1 MWKNLICNIFKHSK
15 VLLDLL
21 NCSSEVASVKKNIC
35 SSKTKSYLRDKT
47 WLKSLIL
54 SSVAIFKRMLEY
66 NVKPFIFLKAQAFVC
81 LFLCGSWYFQIWH
94 QLQSPNWLHNSDS
107 KHFLHQSFKTTNASA
122 STLFYSIFFC
132 FCLKWEKCNV
142 WPPHDCPVGGEV
154 CRNSWITETVV
165 QQEREGGGL
174 SQGNIL
180 RSNCQLSANLKT
192 CWFSLMIGQVQVM
205 WSNTELLLAVAHCV
219 GLTRSQQSQKH
230 WHLKSRILKS
240 NHFQHQT
247 VSCSRDK
254 TRWITNLKSRELEI

>member
-107 KHFLHQSFKTTNASA
+107 KHFLHQSFKTTNASV

-165 QQEREGGGL
+165 QQEREGVFPRETFYAATANFPPIWKLVGSRLWLAKSRSCDQIL
-174 SQGNIL
+174 S
-180 RSNCQLSANLKT
+180 SY
-192 CWFSLMIGQVQVM
+192 W
-205 WSNTELLLAVAHCV
+205 LLLTASV
-219 GLTRSQQSQKH
+219 
-230 WHLKSRILKS
+230 
-240 NHFQHQT
+240 
-247 VSCSRDK
+247 
-254 TRWITNLKSRELEI
+254 